1 MSNGQPTSGQ
11 SSGTSGSQ
19 QQQAIKELVSN
30 LGSLLKDLGVQDAQA
45 LQAIATGVIGLVAA
59 TSLLGGVGAVI
70 GIVAGL
76 VSALS
81 QASSQ
86 STQAVQALQNALQQI
101 EQDLAAQ
108 WSGTELTN
116 VQNELNQAITA
127 AQQLNSLKNSPPTTS
142 QDIRSTLA
150 GPQDAMNALAPPD
163 VSRYACPG
171 AGTGGAWSMPLGFHI
186 SWDDSDSPDV
196 SLSGLQFGYG
206 KQAPPTLDA
215 TQNVFNYTS
224 VLPAYL
230 YASSV
235 FLSIGALI
243 DPQFKQNWSDLVL
256 IPNACLLKSVHD
268 YVVSQGLTQL
278 SPGQLSAQT
287 LSDWLNGMAQLAE
300 VGVTGLSPGKLPTL
314 NPTPPDPSNVIP
326 TAGTALI
333 IGVTLEYGYVEKF
346 SGYNSV
352 GLYTILPSLP
362 PVFSDPPLFPEN
374 LGNYRTHFNYDGKF
388 KVRLLRRKKTVY
400 VGTGLLHL
408 AGAINNLNSLTGEP
422 LSFPSPSLADWSFR
436 RDIVGNVDVFQ
447 LDGSTHLRDVMKFL
461 HNTPPA
467 DIPQSL
473 IPGSFRDVLSL

>member
-45 LQAIATGVIGLVAA
+45 LQAIAIGVIGLVAA

-86 STQAVQALQNALQQI
+86 STQAVQALQNALQRI

-116 VQNELNQAITA
+116 VQNQLNQAITA

-150 GPQDAMNALAPPD
+150 GPQDSMNALAPPD
-163 VSRYACPG
+163 VSRHGCPG

-196 SLSGLQFGYG
+196 SISGLPFGYG

-215 TQNVFNYTS
+215 TQKNVFNYTS

-256 IPNACLLKSVHD
+256 KPNACLLKSVHD

-287 LSDWLNGMAQLAE
+287 LSDWMNGMIQLSL
-300 VGVTGLSPGKLPTL
+300 TGLSPGKLAALDPT
-314 NPTPPDPSNVIP
+314 TIGVK
-326 TAGTALI
+326 TAI

-346 SGYNSV
+346 SGYSSV
-352 GLYTILPSLP
+352 GLYTILPSQPELL
-362 PVFSDPPLFPEN
+362 SDPPLQFGAT
-374 LGNYRTHFNYDGKF
+374 LGTYKAKLDYDGKF
-388 KVRLLRRKKTVY
+388 TVRLLRRKKTVY

-408 AGAINNLNSLTGEP
+408 AGAINNLNSLTGVP

-436 RDIVGNVDVFQ
+436 RDIVGNVAVFQ
-447 LDGSTHLRDVMKFL
+447 LDGSTHLRDVMNFL
-461 HNTPPA
+461 QNTPPA